1 MAWYDDPNNP
11 NLEPLIK
18 EPQLPSPTSP
28 VSQEEIMEALTLNPQ
43 QLKSIASKFGFE
55 LTKDKE
61 GTYMSID
68 SDFVL
73 GDQDLTQQ
81 FIDYWLSS
89 SPEKQSVEHKRR
101 ARNNAYRIMD
111 EIFGIAILTLNTYA
125 DEALGIGFIEQP
137 IDIEVSDKRIE
148 SEIKEILARNN
159 LIVRSRSHMRN
170 LCKWGDLGARISLP
184 KNSSDPLDIKIQ
196 MVTPDKWE
204 AFFLSQSPV
213 PLGYHINP
221 TYGSRE
227 RVKKED
233 VLQPWEFVQFTVP
246 DDEFAPYGRSL
257 LEAMR
262 TSFDQLA
269 TIEALLALSRVSRVE
284 RLIIKV
290 PVESTNP
297 TAAMA
302 KLNQIQ
308 SSWKNTIFSS
318 KNQGKNT
325 HAKTPSLQDIMFF
338 PSDENYSI
346 DRLPSGSGVEI
357 SNTDDVEFF
366 RDNVLMM
373 TGLPK
378 GYLLA
383 DESTDR
389 YHALT
394 AQDLKFAR
402 QLIPYQD
409 AYATGMTKLCM
420 VLAGYLG
427 ADIENIKIKV
437 KIKRP
442 IQMSDQLLQNNEA
455 ISRAAIEM
463 IDNFKRANTSIND
476 EGEEVPPT
484 LPRDTYA
491 KILAELGMSDS
502 LIRIFTPLKSD
513 DPQLPINSPD
523 NDNISQDTNQVGILN
538 DFLENREN
546 SNSVVINSSDLY
558 KSEYTLFNFF
568 RNSGRTGSNLLCE
581 VLEDPQETVISN
593 NKKWIGE
600 SWTK

>member
-1 MAWYDDPNNP
+1 MAWYDNDNNI
-11 NLEPLIK
+11 NDLHK
-18 EPQLPSPTSP
+18 EPSEPTQGP
-28 VSQEEIMEALTLNPQ
+28 IAKEEVMEAVTLDPQ
-43 QLKSIASKFGFE
+43 AMKQIGNHFGLEVGKDNDGDYMVIPSEFMAGAGKD
-55 LTKDKE
+55 LTK
-61 GTYMSID
+61 
-68 SDFVL
+68 
-73 GDQDLTQQ
+73 Q
-81 FIDYWLSS
+81 FIDYWMGG
-89 SPEKQSVEHKRR
+89 SPEKQSVEQKRR
-101 ARNNAYRIMD
+101 IRNSSYELMD
-111 EIFGIAILTLNTYA
+111 EIFGISILTLNAYA

-137 IDIEVSDKRIE
+137 IDIEISDKAIE
-148 SEIKEILARNN
+148 KDVKEILARNN
-159 LIVRSRSHMRN
+159 IIKRARSHMRN
-170 LCKWGDLGARISLP
+170 LCKWGDLGAWVMPP
-184 KNSSDPLDIKIQ
+184 KKSNDPLDIKIK
-196 MVTPDKWE
+196 MVTPNKWE
-204 AFFLSQSPV
+204 AFFLEQAPV
-213 PLGYHINP
+213 PLGYHMNP
-221 TYGSRE
+221 QYGSQK

-233 VLQPWEFVQFTVP
+233 LLQPWEFVQFTVP

-284 RLIIKV
+284 RLIVKV
-290 PVESTNP
+290 PVNSTNP
-297 TAAMA
+297 TAAMS

-308 SSWKNTIFSS
+308 SSWKNIMFSS
-318 KNQGKNT
+318 KNSSKKS
-325 HAKTPSLQDIMFF
+325 HARTPALQDIMFF
-338 PSDENYSI
+338 PSDDEYNI
-346 DRLPSGSGVEI
+346 ERLPSGSGVEI

-427 ADIENIKIKV
+427 ADLETTNITV

-463 IDNFKRANTSIND
+463 IDNFKRANTITD
-476 EGEEVPPT
+476 EEGNETVPT
-484 LPRDTYA
+484 LPADTYA
-491 KILAELGMSDS
+491 KILAELGMSDN
-502 LIRIFTPLKSD
+502 LIKIFNSSNTD
-513 DPQLPINSPD
+513 DPKFPSNSPD
-523 NDNISQDTNQVGILN
+523 DDAISKGQVNPGLLA
-538 DFLENREN
+538 DFLQFREN
-546 SNSVVINSSDLY
+546 SNAVKIHSKDLY
-558 KSEYTLFNFF
+558 KAEKELFDYFCSG
-568 RNSGRTGSNLLCE
+568 NSSGGSVLLE
-581 VLEDPQETVISN
+581 ALENKELKVVKETKEWMTSKDRFN
-593 NKKWIGE
+593 
-600 SWTK
+600 